1 MGWVIG
7 GIIVVVAFAVVLAV
21 KMAVLFARGLILVA
35 GALLS
40 AVLSLFR

>member
-21 KMAVLFARGLILVA
+21 KMAVLLARGLILVA

-40 AVLSLFR
+40 AVLSVFR